1 VTDQR
6 PGASGGVG
14 GVDPTRPVIRDR
26 RRLDPAT
33 GQVREQFAHPHDA
46 AASSRTGA
54 ASPGASGG
62 ADVGPTDGALDV
74 GPTDGALDVGP
85 TDGAL
90 DVGPTDG
97 ALDAAEAKAAEY
109 LADLQ
114 RLQAEYVNYR
124 KRVDRDRFVAR
135 ELAIAEV
142 IEALTP
148 TLDEIDLARRH
159 GELEGGPF
167 AAIAEKLEAAL
178 QRFGWERYGAVGEGF
193 DPTVHEALMHGHS
206 DDVTESTVTQ
216 VLQPGHRVGD
226 RILRAAR
233 VAVTDPE

>member
-1 VTDQR
+1 VTDQL

-26 RRLDPAT
+26 RKLDPKT
-33 GQVREQFAHPHDA
+33 GQVREEFAHLHDDD
-46 AASSRTGA
+46 ASSPAGA

-62 ADVGPTDGALDV
+62 VDVSPTEGALDV
-74 GPTDGALDVGP
+74 GPTE
-85 TDGAL
+85 GAL

>member
-1 VTDQR
+1 MTDQL
-6 PGASGGVG
+6 PGANGGARD
-14 GVDPTRPVIRDR
+14 VDPTGPVIRDR
-26 RRLDPAT
+26 RKLDPKT
-33 GQVREQFAHPHDA
+33 GQVREEFAHPHAA

-54 ASPGASGG
+54 ASRGASGG
-62 ADVGPTDGALDV
+62 ADVGPAEGALDV
-74 GPTDGALDVGP
+74 GPTEGALDVAEAEG
-85 TDGAL
+85 TL
-90 DVGPTDG
+90 DL
-97 ALDAAEAKAAEY
+97 AAAEAKTAEY

-142 IEALTP
+142 IEALIP
-148 TLDEIDLARRH
+148 TLDEIDLARQH

-167 AAIAEKLEAAL
+167 AAIAEKLEATL
-178 QRFGWERYGAVGEGF
+178 QRFGWERYGTVGEGF

-206 DDVTESTVTQ
+206 DEVTESTVTQ

>member
-1 VTDQR
+1 MTDQL
-6 PGASGGVG
+6 PGANGGAG
-14 GVDPTRPVIRDR
+14 DVDPTGPVIRDR
-26 RRLDPAT
+26 RKLDPKT
-33 GQVREQFAHPHDA
+33 GQVREEFAHRHDA
-46 AASSRTGA
+46 AASSLAGA
-54 ASPGASGG
+54 ASPADPGSV
-62 ADVGPTDGALDV
+62 DVGPTEGALDV
-74 GPTDGALDVGP
+74 GPTE
-85 TDGAL
+85 
-90 DVGPTDG
+90 G

-142 IEALTP
+142 IEALIP
-148 TLDEIDLARRH
+148 TLDEIDLARQH

-167 AAIAEKLEAAL
+167 AAIAEKLEATL
-178 QRFGWERYGAVGEGF
+178 QRFGWERYGTVGEGF

-206 DDVTESTVTQ
+206 DEVTESTVTQ

>member
-1 VTDQR
+1 VTDQL

-26 RRLDPAT
+26 RKLDPAT

-46 AASSRTGA
+46 AA
-54 ASPGASGG
+54 ASPGASSG
-62 ADVGPTDGALDV
+62 ADVGPTEGALD
-74 GPTDGALDVGP
+74 A
-85 TDGAL
+85 AEAK
-90 DVGPTDG
+90 G

-142 IEALTP
+142 IEALTA

-206 DDVTESTVTQ
+206 GDVTESTVTQ

>member
-14 GVDPTRPVIRDR
+14 GVDPARPVIRDR
-26 RRLDPAT
+26 RKLDPAT
-33 GQVREQFAHPHDA
+33 GQVREQFAHPHDD
-46 AASSRTGA
+46 AASSRAGA

-62 ADVGPTDGALDV
+62 ADVGPAEGALDV
-74 GPTDGALDVGP
+74 GPTE
-85 TDGAL
+85 
-90 DVGPTDG
+90 G